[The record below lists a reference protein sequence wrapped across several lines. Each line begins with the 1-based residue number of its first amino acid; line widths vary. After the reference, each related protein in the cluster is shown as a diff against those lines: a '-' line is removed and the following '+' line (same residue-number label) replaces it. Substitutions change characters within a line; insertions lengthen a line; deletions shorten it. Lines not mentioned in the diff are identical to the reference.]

1 LGDEDID
8 VMHFNFAV
16 IIEAGSVLPFMKELC
31 SIKKHKFK
39 GFFDELPAVE
49 TFAHNQITILR
60 SAFYA
65 VERSDVLHDRY
76 RYGQNAVV
84 ELEFTC
90 EYIFNKKAYDA
101 VKPKE
106 VKVQKDPM
114 EQPAAQE
121 PYRTDRG
128 LEDLDSYPR

>member
-1 LGDEDID
+1 L
-8 VMHFNFAV
+8 
-16 IIEAGSVLPFMKELC
+16 
-31 SIKKHKFK
+31 
-39 GFFDELPAVE
+39 
-49 TFAHNQITILR
+49 Q

-65 VERSDVLHDRY
+65 VERSDILHDRY

-106 VKVQKDPM
+106 VKVQKEPM